1 MKAVDIALKASPD
14 FNAVWAGD
22 EIQRLGGSD
31 IALVVLAFGG
41 RFTPVIREVEGMTIT
56 NIAAERTSLKARA
69 TSGKLKKLNQ
79 KGSARD
85 AVAVL
90 DMSRTD
96 ALKYN
101 AGGRV
106 NSRLVSLRS
115 DRPVIC
121 FELRAHEA
129 FRRCQSDKP

>member
-31 IALVVLAFGG
+31 IALVVPALGG
-41 RFTPVIREVEGMTIT
+41 RFTPVIREVEGITIT

-69 TSGKLKKLNQ
+69 TSGKLNQ

-85 AVAVL
+85 AVAIL

-115 DRPVIC
+115 DRPIIR
-121 FELRAHEA
+121 FELRAHET
-129 FRRCQSDKP
+129 FCRCQSDKP

>member
-22 EIQRLGGSD
+22 EIQRFGGSD
-31 IALVVLAFGG
+31 IALVVPALGG
-41 RFTPVIREVEGMTIT
+41 RFTPVIREVEGITIT

-69 TSGKLKKLNQ
+69 TSGKLNQ

-85 AVAVL
+85 AVAIL

-101 AGGRV
+101 AGGQV
-106 NSRLVSLRS
+106 NSQLVSLRS
-115 DRPVIC
+115 ARPVIR
-121 FELRAHEA
+121 FELRAHET
-129 FRRCQSDKP
+129 FCRCQSDKP